1 LTLSG
6 EGATSAMKRK
16 PTPKKNTRKK
26 KRKAEQYYDESE
38 GEMSNVR
45 SETDLDT
52 ASKED
57 TDIDDQ

>member
-1 LTLSG
+1 MLSG
-6 EGATSAMKRK
+6 EGATSATKRK
-16 PTPKKNTRKK
+16 TTPKKNIPKK
-26 KRKAEQYYDESE
+26 KRKAEQYSDESE